1 MLSPCYCQPLD
12 QLDYS
17 ISHKMPNDYIPEN
30 IENLGWAGL
39 GWAGMLGWDAGL
51 GCWAGMQ
58 SQKNFYQRTP
68 KHFEEKKIL
77 AASNAIFF
85 YRIAGSRY
93 SCYPLPLANG
103 NRVIVPSVYRCAVG
117 IAVSLCRQ
125 KICAVFALV
134 RSRTNRLMDFL
145 ASREAYQHR
154 RHANPAMACAVPRY

>member
-1 MLSPCYCQPLD
+1 
-12 QLDYS
+12 
-17 ISHKMPNDYIPEN
+17 MPYACNPEN
-30 IENLGWAGL
+30 LINLDLGWAGL
-39 GWAGMLGWDAGL
+39 GWAGLGWARL
-51 GCWAGMQ
+51 GWAGMQ

-85 YRIAGSRY
+85 YRIAASRY